1 MSLLKTVSEKL
12 SAWRRYRETIREL
25 AQLSDHELHD
35 IGVHRG
41 EIEYIARSSS
51 AGKITAR
58 SSRTSSS
65 TKPGLHSLTD
75 SKSARSKQLPGLNIA
90 NG

>member
-1 MSLLKTVSEKL
+1 MSLLKTVSEKF

-41 EIEYIARSSS
+41 EIEYIARSSCRFPK
-51 AGKITAR
+51 AYPVAAR
-58 SSRTSSS
+58 
-65 TKPGLHSLTD
+65 
-75 SKSARSKQLPGLNIA
+75 QLPLRA
-90 NG
+90 AADDSASDALVASSLRAAP

>member
-1 MSLLKTVSEKL
+1 MSLLKTVSEML

-35 IGVHRG
+35 IGVHRW
-41 EIEYIARSSS
+41 EINYIARGSS

-58 SSRTSSS
+58 SSLR
-65 TKPGLHSLTD
+65 
-75 SKSARSKQLPGLNIA
+75 
-90 NG
+90 